1 MVKMKKIPKIQLIPI
16 DLNKADIRKEG
27 NNHPDIRENILYLAK
42 ISGKWYLDSFSLE
55 WYGWNFNGVYDAGY
69 QLTYGHNPYED
80 GWQEL
85 YEILINGKNLK

>member
-42 ISGKWYLDSFSLE
+42 ISGK
-55 WYGWNFNGVYDAGY
+55 
-69 QLTYGHNPYED
+69 
-80 GWQEL
+80 
-85 YEILINGKNLK
+85 